1 MENDMSFDRKQFRDL
16 IEDTLNRADQIY
28 AEAGGKG
35 YKFYSPQAVELLMMT
50 AAQESLLGTYL
61 KQIKGP
67 AVSVFQIEK
76 RTLGDLLEW
85 IASTSLAL
93 SAVVGAF
100 SFSGT
105 DLLVEEEIVGNL
117 CLAIV
122 MARIYYMR
130 VKEPLPTS
138 VNDMAKYYKKYYN
151 THLGAATVEGTLNNY
166 KKLAV

>member
-1 MENDMSFDRKQFRDL
+1 MSFDKKQFRDL
-16 IEDTLNRADQIY
+16 ITSTLTRADEIY
-28 AEAGGKG
+28 GNAGGKS

-67 AVSVFQIEK
+67 AVSIFQIEK
-76 RTLGDLLEW
+76 ATLRDLLRWVGDRDE
-85 IASTSLAL
+85 AL
-93 SAVVGAF
+93 LAVVTAF
-100 SFSGT
+100 SF
-105 DLLVEEEIVGNL
+105 DDNIEEEIVGNL

-130 VKEPLPTS
+130 VKEPLPLTAS
-138 VNDMAKYYKKYYN
+138 DMAKYYKKYYN

-166 KKLAV
+166 RKFAV